1 MFSLE
6 NIDIFSCYIVYK
18 MKMQMTYRGKGV
30 APQLIGG
37 GANSNSGSGMEGG
50 GPRGL
55 DRSNVV
61 NVWNSQA
68 AKRTWNNRQMGTTP
82 FRAVNNAGD
91 YLSRQNYTSGGS
103 NQLYGR
109 INTAIT
115 PTAMVLGGGIFSKL
129 DGSGIPS
136 CTANVKYVYD
146 GSDYT
151 RFKKMQA
158 TNRTYNDYSFGG
170 SNNGTQTA
178 ISRARM

>member
-1 MFSLE
+1 
-6 NIDIFSCYIVYK
+6 
-18 MKMQMTYRGKGV
+18 MKMMMTYRGNGV
-30 APQLIGG
+30 APPLVGG

-50 GPRGL
+50 GDRGL
-55 DRSNVV
+55 SRMFVV
-61 NVWNSQA
+61 NVWNAQA
-68 AKRTWNNRQMGTTP
+68 AKRTWNNVPMATTP

-109 INTAIT
+109 VNSAVT
-115 PTAMVLGGGIFSKL
+115 PTALVLGGGIFSKL
-129 DGSGIPS
+129 DGTGIPS

-170 SNNGTQTA
+170 ANNGSQTA
-178 ISRARM
+178 IARARM